1 MAGLRL
7 VGLLWG
13 VIRGSAKTLVLLGF
27 LASLSINVL
36 FLVSSAFVGAASSLL
51 SSTLGMRTVF
61 TRQADELAELT
72 VDIDQERR
80 VNRQLRSEVTEV
92 RGAADNI
99 LRRVARR
106 TGVSASRE
114 VASMPAEAIPYL
126 GAAIIVGVTALEIRD
141 MCANLQDLAELQ
153 QLIDPS
159 AAPAPDAQ
167 TVCAIEVPTKRE
179 VVEAL
184 SNAPEQAWNAARD
197 AMPSISELR
206 EIEISD
212 TDWQGMA
219 SAGWSGATNAATELG
234 GAATDAARW
243 VQRWWV
249 DED

>member
-80 VNRQLRSEVTEV
+80 INRQLRSEVTEV

-167 TVCAIEVPTKRE
+167 TVCALEVPSKQE
-179 VVEAL
+179 VVAAL
-184 SNAPEQAWNAARD
+184 RSAPGQAWAAARD
-197 AMPSISELR
+197 ALPTVSELR
-206 EIEISD
+206 EIDITEI
-212 TDWQGMA
+212 DWQEMA
-219 SAGWSGATNAATELG
+219 STGWDGAANAATNVG
-234 GAATDAARW
+234 DATMDAATW
-243 VQRWWV
+243 LKRWWV

>member
-80 VNRQLRSEVTEV
+80 INRQLRSEVTEV

-106 TGVSASRE
+106 TGVSASR
-114 VASMPAEAIPYL
+114 
-126 GAAIIVGVTALEIRD
+126 
-141 MCANLQDLAELQ
+141 
-153 QLIDPS
+153 
-159 AAPAPDAQ
+159 
-167 TVCAIEVPTKRE
+167 
-179 VVEAL
+179 
-184 SNAPEQAWNAARD
+184 
-197 AMPSISELR
+197 
-206 EIEISD
+206 
-212 TDWQGMA
+212 
-219 SAGWSGATNAATELG
+219 
-234 GAATDAARW
+234 
-243 VQRWWV
+243 
-249 DED
+249 